1 MGFQIYGFVF
11 SLLEAKYND
20 KNIYFCIFNHGP
32 KEEPNRGTQ
41 LSVKKFGLRSFSL
54 DKSDVDKIKTITNNR
69 YNRIVNGF
77 IMEEDNII
85 IVFYMDNDLSYFLNF
100 YDYDLNILAEK
111 ISINMIVEDPFY
123 DGIFFKGVYL
133 KEKYSALIYF
143 LKHNKGTT
151 LYLEILDFKL
161 STGNYG
167 IKSILKK
174 NIDKYNFATVISLN
188 EFLKIN
194 SERLVYISTTNYKN
208 LYILFFDLYNKY
220 TILKTRVYF
229 LNFPVYELTT
239 ELSACIYNNFLI
251 FTGDAYYTNS
261 PGIFSLFLM
270 FGYPKGIDSIIDL
283 SPFIFDLESYNPNL
297 NLINILMENFVIE
310 NNLFHYEKVDKIRL
324 DSIPEEIIFFNNEN
338 SNPLTE
344 GDIVDKNYKLTY
356 NKEIIKENKY
366 YELRYQY
373 ILIEQNY
380 SEFYAYE
387 DKSIN
392 FNDSNYYIEFSPL
405 TYYGRT
411 NILKF
416 KLCNDLC
423 ETCKIFGIS
432 NNNQQCL
439 SCSPQLDYNYFTEKP
454 LNCLPEGY
462 LQDNEAKNILRC
474 NETNHKFYYDI
485 ERNKTICFKYEYDCP
500 YGYSN
505 FNNLTKECLQSLF
518 FNTIIY
524 DYSNFTNEGILSLI
538 VKDIIKNYNE
548 KNNIIKGNNNIFF
561 QITSGENEMKL
572 LKGLAVNKLNLSIID
587 LGDCERSLR
596 DSYNINENIP
606 LIILKAEKPTL
617 IISEKS
623 VQYEVY
629 NSETKERLD
638 LSVCDSI
645 KIVYPLA
652 LDEKNNNL
660 FDNLNKLGYDMLNIN
675 DKFYQDICSP
685 YETKDG
691 TDMILSDRVN
701 DIYNDNYSCPLN
713 CSYSS
718 FSKTKGA
725 LVCNC
730 SIANENITLEDIG
743 NLVVHSFKNI
753 FHIINYKF
761 IKCYKLVFHINVI
774 TKNFGGI
781 LCLLLFIC
789 YLTLL
794 ILYLING
801 IKPLIK
807 SVNVFIKKKNKI
819 AKKKFH
825 LICLII
831 KLMNQIN
838 LCNLS
843 QTKKNQ
849 IILI

>member
-1 MGFQIYGFVF
+1 
-11 SLLEAKYND
+11 
-20 KNIYFCIFNHGP
+20 
-32 KEEPNRGTQ
+32 
-41 LSVKKFGLRSFSL
+41 
-54 DKSDVDKIKTITNNR
+54 
-69 YNRIVNGF
+69 
-77 IMEEDNII
+77 
-85 IVFYMDNDLSYFLNF
+85 
-100 YDYDLNILAEK
+100 
-111 ISINMIVEDPFY
+111 
-123 DGIFFKGVYL
+123 
-133 KEKYSALIYF
+133 
-143 LKHNKGTT
+143 
-151 LYLEILDFKL
+151 
-161 STGNYG
+161 
-167 IKSILKK
+167 
-174 NIDKYNFATVISLN
+174 
-188 EFLKIN
+188 
-194 SERLVYISTTNYKN
+194 
-208 LYILFFDLYNKY
+208 
-220 TILKTRVYF
+220 
-229 LNFPVYELTT
+229 
-239 ELSACIYNNFLI
+239 
-251 FTGDAYYTNS
+251 
-261 PGIFSLFLM
+261 
-270 FGYPKGIDSIIDL
+270 
-283 SPFIFDLESYNPNL
+283 
-297 NLINILMENFVIE
+297 
-310 NNLFHYEKVDKIRL
+310 
-324 DSIPEEIIFFNNEN
+324 
-338 SNPLTE
+338 
-344 GDIVDKNYKLTY
+344 
-356 NKEIIKENKY
+356 
-366 YELRYQY
+366 
-373 ILIEQNY
+373 
-380 SEFYAYE
+380 
-387 DKSIN
+387 
-392 FNDSNYYIEFSPL
+392 
-405 TYYGRT
+405 
-411 NILKF
+411 
-416 KLCNDLC
+416 
-423 ETCKIFGIS
+423 
-432 NNNQQCL
+432 
-439 SCSPQLDYNYFTEKP
+439 
-454 LNCLPEGY
+454 
-462 LQDNEAKNILRC
+462 
-474 NETNHKFYYDI
+474 
-485 ERNKTICFKYEYDCP
+485 
-500 YGYSN
+500 
-505 FNNLTKECLQSLF
+505 
-518 FNTIIY
+518 
-524 DYSNFTNEGILSLI
+524 
-538 VKDIIKNYNE
+538 
-548 KNNIIKGNNNIFF
+548 
-561 QITSGENEMKL
+561 MKL

-819 AKKKFH
+819 AKKKSF
-825 LICLII
+825 I
-831 KLMNQIN
+831 
-838 LCNLS
+838 
-843 QTKKNQ
+843 
-849 IILI
+849 